1 MKSRRDVVSAFA
13 WYMGGSSLGMSVVAA
28 EVPYTI
34 DVPNAELMNDSDVKT
49 GDMGEARII
58 ESDDGFVDLSQM
70 KRSTDS
76 SDFAKVI
83 ETTTGFADLSQFNLS
98 TDAADNMMF
107 YQGTVSA
114 KAGEAVPYASGNLS
128 GGKGYAFDSQD
139 LTKGQKVTVNANWTP
154 TSANVQIGLI
164 DNNTGYGLVK
174 TVSNGSG
181 SASFEI
187 TGDSNFS
194 IFIGNLSTSS
204 IHFDVSYIVN

>member
-1 MKSRRDVVSAFA
+1 M
-13 WYMGGSSLGMSVVAA
+13 
-28 EVPYTI
+28 
-34 DVPNAELMNDSDVKT
+34 
-49 GDMGEARII
+49 
-58 ESDDGFVDLSQM
+58 
-70 KRSTDS
+70 
-76 SDFAKVI
+76 
-83 ETTTGFADLSQFNLS
+83 
-98 TDAADNMMF
+98 
-107 YQGTVSA
+107 
-114 KAGEAVPYASGNLS
+114 
-128 GGKGYAFDSQD
+128 
-139 LTKGQKVTVNANWTP
+139 TVNANWTP

>member
-1 MKSRRDVVSAFA
+1 M
-13 WYMGGSSLGMSVVAA
+13 
-28 EVPYTI
+28 
-34 DVPNAELMNDSDVKT
+34 
-49 GDMGEARII
+49 
-58 ESDDGFVDLSQM
+58 
-70 KRSTDS
+70 
-76 SDFAKVI
+76 
-83 ETTTGFADLSQFNLS
+83 
-98 TDAADNMMF
+98 
-107 YQGTVSA
+107 SA

>member
-1 MKSRRDVVSAFA
+1 
-13 WYMGGSSLGMSVVAA
+13 
-28 EVPYTI
+28 
-34 DVPNAELMNDSDVKT
+34 
-49 GDMGEARII
+49 
-58 ESDDGFVDLSQM
+58 
-70 KRSTDS
+70 
-76 SDFAKVI
+76 
-83 ETTTGFADLSQFNLS
+83 
-98 TDAADNMMF
+98 MMF

-181 SASFEI
+181 SAPSKLPA
-187 TGDSNFS
+187 TPTS
-194 IFIGNLSTSS
+194 LSLLAICLPAASTLMCP
-204 IHFDVSYIVN
+204 IL